1 MKYNNRNIVLQPS
14 EMPDKWYNIAA
25 DLGSKMLPP
34 LHPGTLKPL
43 DGASMSA
50 LFPDELIRQEMSAER
65 YITIPDEVRELYS
78 MFRPS
83 PLYRAIN
90 LEKMLGTPAKIFYKY
105 EGVSPAGSHKTNT
118 AIPQAYFNKME
129 GIKKIATETGAGQW
143 GSALSFACNHFGIDL
158 QVFMVKVSYDQKPYR
173 KMLMNLWN
181 GKVEASPSNTT
192 QAGRNILAKTPDSPG
207 SLGIAISEAIELA
220 VSDPNTKY
228 SLGSVLNHVLLHQ
241 TIIGLEAEKQFEKAG
256 DYPDVVIGCFGGGSN
271 FAGIAFPFVRHN
283 LDGKTKTRFIAVEPT
298 SCPKLTKGIFRY
310 DFGDVA
316 GMTPLLPMHTL
327 GHDFIPPGIHAG
339 GLRYHGAAPLVST
352 LVNEGI
358 VEAQAIDQLECFEAG
373 LKFAQAEGI
382 LPAPETA
389 HAIAATIREALKAK
403 TENSPRTILFNLS
416 GHGYFDMNAYQLY
429 LDNKLT
435 DFIFDDAMLSNIKE
449 KTHPIELAFK

>member
-1 MKYNNRNIVLQPS
+1 MKNNNRNIVLLPE

-25 DLGSKMLPP
+25 DLGGKMLPP

-50 LFPDELIRQEMSAER
+50 LFPEVLIEQEMSAER
-65 YITIPDEVRELYS
+65 FIKIPDEVRELYA

-83 PLYRAIN
+83 PLYRATH
-90 LEKMLGTPAKIFYKY
+90 LEKLLGTPAKIYFKY

-118 AIPQAYFNKME
+118 AIPQAYYNKME
-129 GIKKIATETGAGQW
+129 GIKKITTETGAGQW

-158 QVFMVKVSYDQKPYR
+158 QVFMVKVSFDQKPYR

-192 QAGRNILAKTPDSPG
+192 QAGRNILAKFPDSPG

-220 VSDPNTKY
+220 VADPKTKY

-271 FAGIAFPFVRHN
+271 FAGITFPFVRHN
-283 LDGKTKTRFIAVEPT
+283 LEGKKKTRFIAVEPA

-327 GHDFIPPGIHAG
+327 GHDFIPSNIHAG
-339 GLRYHGAAPLVST
+339 GLRYHGAAPLVSA
-352 LVNEGI
+352 LVNEGL
-358 VEAQAIDQLECFEAG
+358 VEAQAIDQLECFAAG
-373 LKFAQAEGI
+373 LKFAKAEGI
-382 LPAPETA
+382 LPAPETT

-403 TENSPRTILFNLS
+403 AENTPRTILFNLS
-416 GHGYFDMNAYQLY
+416 GHGYFDMYAYQQY
-429 LDNKLT
+429 LDNKLV
-435 DFIFDDAMLSNIKE
+435 DFDFDDTILKNIE
-449 KTHPIELAFK
+449 GQTHPIELAFQ

>member
-1 MKYNNRNIVLQPS
+1 MKNNNRNIVLQPS

-25 DLGSKMLPP
+25 DLGGKMLPP

-43 DGASMSA
+43 DGASMGA
-50 LFPDELIRQEMSAER
+50 LFPDELIRQEMSGER
-65 YITIPDEVRELYS
+65 YINIPDEVRDLYA

-90 LEKMLGTPAKIFYKY
+90 LEKMLGTPAKIYYKY

-118 AIPQAYFNKME
+118 AIPQAYYNKME

-158 QVFMVKVSYDQKPYR
+158 QVFMVKVSFEQKPYR

-192 QAGRNILAKTPDSPG
+192 QAGRNILAKHPDSPG

-271 FAGIAFPFVRHN
+271 FAGISFPFVRHN
-283 LDGKTKTRFIAVEPT
+283 LDGKKKTRFIAVEPT

-382 LPAPETA
+382 LPAPETS
-389 HAIAATIREALKAK
+389 HAIAATIREALRAKA
-403 TENSPRTILFNLS
+403 ENSPRTILFNLS
-416 GHGYFDMNAYQLY
+416 GHGYFDMYAYQLY

-435 DFIFDDAMLSNIKE
+435 DFIFDDTMLSKIEE